1 VQEDGAIPG
10 VAVPPGGPGVP
21 FGSTLFG
28 QGFFLLATHAL
39 RQQLDA

>member
-1 VQEDGAIPG
+1 
-10 VAVPPGGPGVP
+10 VP

-39 RQQLDA
+39 RKQLDA